1 MEGSTPHVPRLRGR
15 AGQLCAIGCHLDAVA
30 GGRPGI
36 LNLSGPAGSGKTAL
50 LTAATAEA
58 GARGFR
64 VLTARSAKLERE
76 FVFGVVRQLLE
87 STVFEAPAAD
97 RERLLGGPAAFA
109 VEVLESG
116 PSATAVDLHST
127 FHSLWHLSRF
137 LAEGSPLLLVIDDVH
152 FADSL
157 SIQWLDYV
165 SRRLSGQRIGI
176 LTAGTA
182 EPGPFGKA
190 PGVIG
195 ARQLEV
201 GGLDADAITEI
212 VTDTLG
218 ENVSPEFVRI
228 CHTVTAG
235 NPALLEGLLRSCH
248 GARGER
254 LDPSRFGPRELAT
267 TVYHRLE
274 QEDTALVALAQAIA
288 ALEGTDTD
296 LELAAAVAGLPASAT
311 FWAARRLRE
320 MSLLTDSAN
329 SAGADSANSADGGAL
344 TFTERG
350 IQAAIACRLTPQDLH
365 TAHAKAARFLNGV
378 HAPCARVAA
387 HLQETRQVGQD
398 WAVHTLLSA
407 AREAI
412 ADGDPTTAVA
422 HLRRVLHEPLTP
434 EQRDEVLFELGSAEI
449 HADPP
454 AAVHHLSMVES
465 ESADPRRQ
473 AAIAALLAGALSEC
487 DRFRESL
494 NVLQH
499 AVDRLDADHPDLASE
514 LETEILYLSRHDPHT
529 ATTVPQRLANLRRRN
544 SSTPQARRRL
554 NAFVAEHGAVALD
567 HMSAAAL
574 RRLALDSTPPGPLN
588 DLGELRAFGAVVGAL
603 SNLEEYD
610 LALQI
615 CEEVLDD
622 RRRSLPLAT
631 GLASAYCAD
640 IRYQIGQLTAA
651 RSDAQAARDRL
662 ESFEIR
668 RGIIPALLDGTEMRL
683 AAVQHDTEA
692 AERLLARHRHIAK
705 STYLRTCMALH
716 GRGLLH
722 ASMGNHTAALN
733 DQLDCGRRLE
743 RFGFVD
749 HPQLPWRVPAALA
762 QFQLGNHEEAILLA
776 KTQLAFARKRG
787 LPRTLG
793 IALHTAATVTE
804 DARSTDLLTEAVEVL
819 GRSQA
824 KLEFAQAQADLAVR
838 LGGSGGHEQ
847 AATMLNQAMSTATS
861 CGAIALAGRIH
872 QQLHSPAAAQP
883 RVLTRR
889 EHNIATLAAQGKSNP
904 EIAQALVLSRRTIE
918 FHLTNIY
925 RKLGIS
931 RRNQLTQSLVGST
944 TPTAF

>member
-1 MEGSTPHVPRLRGR
+1 MEGFAPHAPRLRGR
-15 AGQLCAIGCHLDAVA
+15 AEQLRVLGEHLDAVA
-30 GGRPGI
+30 CGRPTI
-36 LNLSGPAGSGKTAL
+36 LNLAGTAGSGKTAL
-50 LTAATAEA
+50 LAAASGEA
-58 GARGFR
+58 ASRGFR
-64 VLTARSAKLERE
+64 VLTARSARLERD

-87 STVFEAPAAD
+87 STVFEASQEE

-109 VEVLESG
+109 VEVLEAG

-127 FHSLWHLSRF
+127 FHSLWHLSRS

-157 SIQWLDYV
+157 STQWLDYV

-176 LTAGTA
+176 FTAGTRGA
-182 EPGPFGKA
+182 EAGPFGRA
-190 PGVIG
+190 PGVTG
-195 ARQLEV
+195 AEQLEI
-201 GGLDADAITEI
+201 GGLDAEAITELL
-212 VTDTLG
+212 TGTLG
-218 ENVSPEFVRI
+218 EDVSAEFVRT
-228 CHTVTAG
+228 CQTATAG

-248 GARGER
+248 AAGER
-254 LDPSRFGPRELAT
+254 LDLSRFGAQELAT
-267 TVYHRLE
+267 TIYHRLE
-274 QEDTALVALAQAIA
+274 QEDTALVSLAQAIA
-288 ALEGTDTD
+288 ALEGTDAD

-320 MSLLTDSAN
+320 MDLL
-329 SAGADSANSADGGAL
+329 ADTETLA
-344 TFTERG
+344 FTERG

-365 TAHAKAARFLNGV
+365 TAHTKAARFLNGV
-378 HAPCARVAA
+378 HAPCARIAA

-398 WAVHTLLSA
+398 WAVHTLLTA
-407 AREAI
+407 ARDAI
-412 ADGDPTTAVA
+412 TDGDPNTAVV
-422 HLRRVLHEPLTP
+422 HLRRVLHEPLSA
-434 EQRDEVLFELGSAEI
+434 EQRNEVLFELGSAEI

-465 ESADPRRQ
+465 ENADPRRQ
-473 AAIAALLAGALSEC
+473 ARVATLLAGALSEC

-494 NVLQH
+494 NVLQN
-499 AVDRLDADHPDLASE
+499 AVDRLDPHHPELASE

-574 RRLALDSTPPGPLN
+574 RRLALDSTPPGSLN

-640 IRYQIGQLTAA
+640 IRYQIGQLTSA
-651 RSDAQAARDRL
+651 RSDAQTARDKL
-662 ESFEIR
+662 EAFEIR

-683 AAVQHDTEA
+683 AAIQQDTEA
-692 AERLLARHRHIAK
+692 AELLLARHRHIAK
-705 STYLRTCMALH
+705 TTYLRTCMALH

-722 ASMGNHTAALN
+722 ASLGNHTAALN

-743 RFGFVD
+743 RFGYVD
-749 HPQLPWRVPAALA
+749 HPQIPWRVPAALA

-804 DARSTDLLTEAVEVL
+804 DARSVDLLTEAVEVL

-824 KLEFAQAQADLAVR
+824 KLEFAQAQADLAVQ
-838 LGGSGGHEQ
+838 LGCAGGHEQ
-847 AATMLNQAMSTATS
+847 AATMLHQAMSTATA

-872 QQLHSPAAAQP
+872 QQLHSPATAQP
-883 RVLTRR
+883 QVLTRR

-944 TPTAF
+944 TPTPF

>member
-1 MEGSTPHVPRLRGR
+1 MEGSTQQVPRLRGR
-15 AGQLCAIGCHLDAVA
+15 AEQVCAIGRHLDAVA
-30 GGRPGI
+30 AGRPAI
-36 LNLSGPAGSGKTAL
+36 THLSGLPGCGKTAL
-50 LTAATAEA
+50 LTVATAEA
-58 GARGFR
+58 RSRGFR
-64 VLTARSAKLERE
+64 VLTARSARLERD

-87 STVFEAPAAD
+87 STVFEASPED
-97 RERLLGGPAAFA
+97 RARLLGGPAAFA
-109 VEVLESG
+109 VEVLEAG

-137 LAEGSPLLLVIDDVH
+137 LAEGSPLLLVIDDLH

-157 SIQWLDYV
+157 STQWLDYV

-176 LTAGTA
+176 LTAGTQDARGA
-182 EPGPFGKA
+182 EPGPYGKA
-190 PGVIG
+190 PGVTG
-195 ARQLEV
+195 AEQLEV
-201 GGLDADAITEI
+201 GGLDAAAITEL
-212 VTDTLG
+212 VTDALG
-218 ENVSPEFVRI
+218 DHVSPEFVRT

-248 GARGER
+248 GASGER
-254 LDPSRFGPRELAT
+254 LDPCRFGARELAT
-267 TVYHRLE
+267 TIYHRLE

-320 MSLLTDSAN
+320 MGLL
-329 SAGADSANSADGGAL
+329 ADTETL

-398 WAVHTLLSA
+398 WAVHTLLTA

-412 ADGDPTTAVA
+412 ADGDPNTAVV
-422 HLRRVLHEPLTP
+422 HLRRVLHEPLP
-434 EQRDEVLFELGSAEI
+434 AAQRDEVLYELGAAEI

-465 ESADPRRQ
+465 ETADPRRQ
-473 AAIAALLAGALSEC
+473 AGIAALLAGALSEC
-487 DRFRESL
+487 DRFREAL

-499 AVDRLDADHPDLASE
+499 AVDRLDPEHPELASE

-574 RRLALDSTPPGPLN
+574 RRLALDSTPPGPLT

-640 IRYQIGQLTAA
+640 IRYQTGQLTAA

-662 ESFEIR
+662 EAFEIR

-692 AERLLARHRHIAK
+692 AERLLARHRHISK
-705 STYLRTCMALH
+705 TTYLRTCMALH

-722 ASMGNHTAALN
+722 ASLGNHTAALT

-743 RFGFVD
+743 RFGYVD
-749 HPQLPWRVPAALA
+749 HPQIPWRVPAALA

-804 DARSTDLLTEAVEVL
+804 DARSTELLTEAVEVL

-824 KLEFAQAQADLAVR
+824 KLEFAQAQAELAVR
-838 LGGSGGHEQ
+838 LGGNGGHEQ

-872 QQLHSPAAAQP
+872 QQLHSPATAQP
-883 RVLTRR
+883 QVLTRR

-944 TPTAF
+944 TPTPF

>member
-1 MEGSTPHVPRLRGR
+1 MEGSTQHAPRLRGR
-15 AGQLCAIGCHLDAVA
+15 TEQLCALGHHLDAVA

-36 LNLSGPAGSGKTAL
+36 LNLTGTVGSGKTAL
-50 LTAATAEA
+50 LTAATADA
-58 GARGFR
+58 CARGFR
-64 VLTARSAKLERE
+64 VLTARSARLERD

-87 STVFEAPAAD
+87 STVFEAAPAD

-109 VEVLESG
+109 VEVLEAG

-157 SIQWLDYV
+157 STQWLDYV

-176 LTAGTA
+176 LTASA
-182 EPGPFGKA
+182 ADPGPFGKA
-190 PGVIG
+190 PGVTG
-195 ARQLEV
+195 ARQLEI
-201 GGLDADAITEI
+201 GGLDTAAITEI

-218 ENVSPEFVRI
+218 EDVSPEFVRT

-254 LDPSRFGPRELAT
+254 LDPSRFGAQELAT

-320 MSLLTDSAN
+320 MSLLAETE
-329 SAGADSANSADGGAL
+329 AL

-398 WAVHTLLSA
+398 WAVHTLLNA

-412 ADGDPTTAVA
+412 ADGDPNTAVV
-422 HLRRVLHEPLTP
+422 HLRRVLHEPLSP
-434 EQRDEVLFELGSAEI
+434 EQRNEVLFELGSAEI

-465 ESADPRRQ
+465 EAADPRRQ

-499 AVDRLDADHPDLASE
+499 AVDRLDPAHPELASE

-640 IRYQIGQLTAA
+640 IRYQVGQLTAA
-651 RSDAQAARDRL
+651 RSDAQTARDKL
-662 ESFEIR
+662 EAFEIR

-722 ASMGNHTAALN
+722 ASLGNHTAALN

-743 RFGFVD
+743 RFGYVD
-749 HPQLPWRVPAALA
+749 HPQIPWRVPAALA

-804 DARSTDLLTEAVEVL
+804 GARSIDLLTEAVDVL

-824 KLEFAQAQADLAVR
+824 KLEFAQAQAELAVR

-872 QQLHSPAAAQP
+872 RQLHSPAAAQP
-883 RVLTRR
+883 QVLTRR